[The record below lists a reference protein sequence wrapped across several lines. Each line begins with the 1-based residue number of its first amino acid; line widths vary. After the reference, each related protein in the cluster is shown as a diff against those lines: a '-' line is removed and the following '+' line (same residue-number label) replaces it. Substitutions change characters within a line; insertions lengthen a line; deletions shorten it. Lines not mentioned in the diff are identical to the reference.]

1 MEPQGAALA
10 ASVEQEMAWPVV
22 ARVLAVRAVQ
32 AVLVGPEVQV
42 ALVERAGVMAALAPA
57 LVIQAPAIQAPA
69 IQAVATRAGAT
80 GWVRNR
86 ADGTVEAEIEGPPE
100 AVAAVVAWARTGP
113 RGGWVDQLRVTERAE
128 EGSSVFEIRRDG

>member
-1 MEPQGAALA
+1 MMEPQGAALV

-57 LVIQAPAIQAPA
+57 VKTPALVIQAPA
-69 IQAVATRAGAT
+69 IQAVATRAAALPRP
-80 GWVRNR
+80 WLLARWLIRWAMPWPVSVRESL
-86 ADGTVEAEIEGPPE
+86 A
-100 AVAAVVAWARTGP
+100 
-113 RGGWVDQLRVTERAE
+113 
-128 EGSSVFEIRRDG
+128 